1 MNVMDKSRSRL
12 LTQLLLFALLLIVPS
27 LSARAAPSTPD
38 VPQGFELISASMG
51 VRLYQKDYEQGT
63 PDFLQVVDLSK
74 GASLELLHGAIQQ
87 PRLGRGAYGGPDPK
101 MRLESLE
108 YYWKDFASETSNP
121 FCVTNGLFFYMPENP
136 TRLPFPLK
144 KDGEIV
150 TDGYGGEQFP
160 NQKLMLEIWQDTVD
174 IRKLSRQALY
184 SSTAPD
190 ILAGLTPDANK
201 RANQYTGRTFVGVDD
216 RNGDRQYE
224 IFLVYNT
231 KTARQSDAAQVLKNA
246 GADKVMML
254 DGGGSTQLICQG
266 NRYVDSDR
274 LIPQAL
280 GVAGADVP
288 VVAVEFT
295 VDEWQVITQGESLQ
309 VEIPVTNAGASVWKP
324 GQVQILI
331 SQKSWEQD
339 EAFPIEAPVLPGEGT
354 SFTWRTGEF
363 SNWGIFRA
371 QVSLVEGGQYFPPQ
385 PRNLGVV
392 VLPKDLENRKADLL
406 REIERWE
413 QADDMQGMEERI
425 VDWLKQEL
433 GASQEPIAESGA
445 VFEDE
450 VQPLQT
456 EDRGR
461 LRIST
466 LICLPLLMLPF
477 LAGLVLLLR
486 KRGL

>member
-1 MNVMDKSRSRL
+1 MHKIRYRL
-12 LTQLLLFALLLIVPS
+12 LTKLLLYALLLIIPS
-27 LSARAAPSTPD
+27 LSARAAPSDPE

-108 YYWKDFASETSNP
+108 YYWKDLASETNNP
-121 FCVTNGLFFYMPENP
+121 FCVTNGLFFYMQENP

-144 KDGEIV
+144 KDGEII
-150 TDGYGGEQFP
+150 TDGYGGDQFP
-160 NQKLMLEIWQDTVD
+160 NQKLMLEIWQDAVD
-174 IRKLSRQALY
+174 IQKLSRQALY

-190 ILAGLTPDANK
+190 ILAGLTQDANK

-231 KTARQSDAAQVLKNA
+231 KTARQSDAAKVLKSA

-266 NRYVDSDR
+266 IRYVDSDR
-274 LIPQAL
+274 WIPQAL

-288 VVAVEFT
+288 AVAVEFT

-309 VEIPVTNAGASVWKP
+309 VEIPVTNSGASIWEP
-324 GQVQILI
+324 GQAQIHL
-331 SQKSWEQD
+331 SQEPWGQD
-339 EAFPIEAPVLPGEGT
+339 EVFPVETLVLPGEGT
-354 SFTWRTGEF
+354 SFTWRAGEF

-371 QVSLVEGGQYFPPQ
+371 QVSLFQGGQYFPPQ
-385 PRNLGVV
+385 PPTLGVV
-392 VLPKDLENRKADLL
+392 VLPENLENRKADLL
-406 REIERWE
+406 RKIERWE
-413 QADDMQGMEERI
+413 QANDVQGVEQRI

-433 GASQEPIAESGA
+433 GASQEPIAESDS
-445 VFEDE
+445 VLEDE
-450 VQPLQT
+450 VRPVQA
-456 EDRGR
+456 EDSAR